1 MILRRIAYGAVAQ
14 DSIIHVDGR
23 FYRPTKTEVGETVVS
38 GILDAGDP
46 REVWEVGEPEPL
58 QDWMYVKEL
67 EFSDSC
73 KRRKLA

>member
-1 MILRRIAYGAVAQ
+1 MILSRVTYGQ
-14 DSIIHVDGR
+14 IEPQSILHADGK
-23 FYRPTKTEVGETVVS
+23 FYRPTANEVGLE
-38 GILDAGDP
+38 IAGGVIESDDP
-46 REVWEVGEPEPL
+46 REVWEIEEPLPL